1 VHLHALM
8 EARARTAGTQ
18 RCCWGARKPA
28 MSRARRELPLA
39 RPLSAQV
46 FSNDASATFQVQS
59 TWVSRRHERLPQAA
73 QQDGVTGTVLRSLMA
88 QILEPLER
96 RRRKRGKTQEDKDGA
111 LSDAYDGACSRHAAH
126 PCLPFHPQRQS
137 HHTVSTAHTIAIWV
151 LSGIQSEILRCR
163 GPLPRRRLLIL
174 VVVVCSTPQSL

>member
-1 VHLHALM
+1 MLSWKLGRAQPERSVAVGAL
-8 EARARTAGTQ
+8 ASPRCLVRAASYRLRG
-18 RCCWGARKPA
+18 RCRHK
-28 MSRARRELPLA
+28 S
-39 RPLSAQV
+39 SATT
-46 FSNDASATFQVQS
+46 ASATFQVQS